1 MLVYGHRGAS
11 THVRA
16 NTVEAYALAVDR
28 GADGVELDVRR
39 SRDGAIVIYHDD
51 RPAPDATP
59 FVELDLCEIRA
70 TTPWIPTL
78 DEAWDALG
86 PIALLNIEIK
96 NVYGQPD
103 YDPTHRLAAAV
114 VQWIADHDT
123 GDRILVSS
131 FNTQTLDA
139 VKALNPVIRTGLLA
153 MPWLDPVVVF
163 TQAREKGHVSA
174 NLALARTL
182 GDAERIVEAAG
193 DLAVLV
199 WTVNDPG
206 DAVALADAGIAGIFT
221 DDPGLMVETLSG
233 RE

>member
-1 MLVYGHRGAS
+1 MLIYGHRGAS

-16 NTVEAYALAVDR
+16 NTVEAYALAVDQ

-39 SRDGAIVIYHDD
+39 SRDGAIVIFHDD

-59 FVELDLCEIRA
+59 FVELDLSEIKA
-70 TTPWIPTL
+70 TTPWVPTL

-96 NVYGQPD
+96 NSYGQPD

-114 VQWIADHDT
+114 VQWIDDHDT

-139 VKALNPVIRTGLLA
+139 VKDLNSAIRTGLLA

-174 NLALARTL
+174 HLALARTL

-199 WTVNDPG
+199 WTVNHPG
-206 DAVALADAGIAGIFT
+206 DAVALVDAGIAGIFT